1 MIDLTTVEILGGP
14 ATSDRAGHP
23 LSALYT
29 ADRLTFHGK
38 GLHRLYCEYIIV
50 ECIQALGKG
59 YRPQADVASI
69 FYYTDPEYA
78 DIEYFKKLRI
88 AMRTIITAYEAWA
101 AKGTCIVPE
110 EWRSIW
116 TDEEGRLRY
125 ASPPRVYDA
134 DDIDMWWAA
143 CLCSIGCTV
152 HRNTGQVDMWD
163 GREQSSFH
171 LNWWFQQIGYSP
183 STDWGRCGKLILAAA
198 EAAIKGGLISIPVS
212 VRVDNND
219 STFNIFDTITAE
231 ISTTLQAAYS
241 RPATVAQQEL
251 QKNYHVASEYEPAGE
266 FIAGVILTFLG
277 KLFISIFCAFAT
289 GGGPWLVIWL
299 TTALSQWSARDIGGL
314 RQGQTCFGTGRHF
327 HEKDK
332 CRLKFLDTTCL
343 TSAGSEHSRVLGVI
357 IAAAGWGIS
366 RTAFSFV
373 PQTRQLL
380 TITEWD
386 STLGFTIGNT
396 LLISVCFIGLLTMSY
411 QTPKSQAQRYFLY
424 RMGLEWGNAI
434 LAIFVAIV
442 PVVMIKRVH
451 TRWMLLAELAAWII
465 DAITTLFV
473 VGTYPDC
480 ITAWHS
486 VWVLVPALLSAL
498 AGVMGC
504 WN

>member
-1 MIDLTTVEILGGP
+1 MEILGGP
-14 ATSDRAGHP
+14 ATSDRGDHP
-23 LSALYT
+23 VSALYT
-29 ADRLTFHGK
+29 VDRYTLHGK
-38 GLHRLYCEYIIV
+38 GLHRYYCEYIIV
-50 ECIQALGKG
+50 ECIHALGEG
-59 YRPQADVASI
+59 YRSYADIASI

-78 DIEYFKKLRI
+78 DLNYFKKLRI
-88 AMRTIITAYEAWA
+88 VMRTIITVYEARA
-101 AKGTCIVPE
+101 ARGTCIVPE

-116 TDEEGRLRY
+116 TDEDGRLRDV
-125 ASPPRVYDA
+125 SPPRVYDM
-134 DDIDMWWAA
+134 DDIYMWWAA

-152 HRNTGQVDMWD
+152 YRNPGDVDVWN

-171 LNWWFQQIGYSP
+171 LSWWFEQVGYSP
-183 STDWGRCGKLILAAA
+183 STDWSRCGKLILAAT

-212 VRVDNND
+212 VRVDHND
-219 STFNIFDTITAE
+219 STFNIFETITAE
-231 ISTTLQAAYS
+231 VSSTLQAAYS
-241 RPATVAQQEL
+241 RPSTLAQQEL
-251 QKNYHVASEYEPAGE
+251 QKNFNIISEYEPAGE
-266 FIAGVILTFLG
+266 FIAGVLLTFLG

-314 RQGQTCFGTGRHF
+314 RQGRTCFGTGRHL

-332 CRLKFLDTTCL
+332 CRLKFLDTTCV

-357 IAAAGWGIS
+357 VAAVGWGIG
-366 RTAFSFV
+366 RAAFSFI
-373 PQTRQLL
+373 PQARELL

-386 STLGFTIGNT
+386 STLGFTIGNA

-411 QTPKSQAQRYFLY
+411 QQPKSKAQRYFLY
-424 RMGLEWGNAI
+424 RIGLEWGIAI
-434 LAIFVAIV
+434 MAVTVGIM
-442 PVVMIKRVH
+442 PVVMINNLH

-465 DAITTLFV
+465 DVITTLFV

-480 ITAWHS
+480 ITTWHS

-498 AGVMGC
+498 AGVLSC